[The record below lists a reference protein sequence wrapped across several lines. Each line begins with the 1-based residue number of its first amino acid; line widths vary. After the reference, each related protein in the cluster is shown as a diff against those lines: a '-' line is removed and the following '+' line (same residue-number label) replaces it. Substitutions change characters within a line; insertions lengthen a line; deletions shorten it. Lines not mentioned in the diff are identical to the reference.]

1 MQMVEFG
8 NRLKTLRISK
18 NLTQKQLSEI
28 IGVATSAISAY
39 EAGMRYPSYQV
50 LIRIASVFHVT
61 TDFLLG
67 IENHSNINADGL
79 TQEQINAIITIVD
92 LFRNSK

>member
-1 MQMVEFG
+1 MVEFG
-8 NRLKTLRISK
+8 NRLKNLRTSK

-39 EAGMRYPSYQV
+39 ESGMRYPSYQV

-67 IENHSNINADGL
+67 IENHSNINSDGL
-79 TQEQINAIITIVD
+79 TQDQINAIITIVD